1 LEDSLM
7 RVSNKLSTAM
17 RHTLTHILIAVS
29 IAIPIS
35 QSSLASERTHGAMV
49 LVLDNSDSDNRDT
62 TPPFG
67 DAVSLL
73 NSRGELVRMVT
84 RGLMT
89 GPNWG
94 GCRAISASQD
104 GRFFV
109 VCENAADRLT
119 VCETSTGR
127 TLWSLLG
134 KFESAVFANGLV
146 YALNRESVFAIDST
160 GTIVKHAKVGGID
173 IVVDPSGHCL
183 WIVGLDIRKCNLDL
197 QLMVTV
203 DAIKG
208 KGGAFSVDVS
218 PDGSIW
224 VGAQHMPEIDRGE
237 NRLLKISPEGSVLK
251 TIDLD
256 FSPVCVRVDRSNG
269 GVWVAGSGPL
279 DFSKVGDEW
288 PETLAKLY
296 EQAEGKTRTCKYDS
310 EGKLAVEI
318 SKGGHSIDVDPSD
331 GSVWIAGRKQIW
343 HYSSTGTNLATYAD
357 VSDCQKWLAVLH
369 GQKAGN

>member
-1 LEDSLM
+1 M
-7 RVSNKLSTAM
+7 FISNKLSTAM
-17 RHTLTHILIAVS
+17 GRTLTHMLIVVS

-35 QSSLASERTHGAMV
+35 QSGLASERTHNAMV

-89 GPNWG
+89 GHNWG

-104 GRFFV
+104 GRLFA

-127 TLWSLLG
+127 KLWSLLG

-173 IVVDPSGHCL
+173 IAVDPSGHCL

-203 DAIKG
+203 DPIRDHARAG
-208 KGGAFSVDVS
+208 LSSVDVN
-218 PDGSIW
+218 PDGSVW
-224 VGAQHMPEIDRGE
+224 VAERRIYDEHGSE
-237 NRLLKISPEGSVLK
+237 NRLLKISLEGSVLR

-256 FSPVCVRVDRSNG
+256 FSPVCVRVDRSND

-296 EQAEGKTRTCKYDS
+296 EQAERKTRTCKYDS

-318 SKGGHSIDVDPSD
+318 SEGAHSIDVDPSD

-343 HYSSTGTNLATYAD
+343 HYSNTGTNLATYAG
-357 VSDCQKWLAVLH
+357 VSDGQKWLAVLH